1 METRSNHLL
10 VGGVVMAMLI
20 AVVAFVIWLSRASG
34 DTDKQY
40 DIFFKQAVDGLAEGS
55 AVTFSGVPVG
65 QVKSINLEPQ
75 TPQFVRV
82 RIAVRDTTPVFVG
95 TTATIKGVGFT
106 GVSQI
111 QLDPPERDPRQPA
124 GARRELTCPEND
136 QGSQCPYGAPVIP
149 TKAGGIGALLSSA
162 PELLE
167 RVSTLTARLTELLS
181 DRNQESIAA
190 ILENV
195 QQISRNL
202 AERSDEIA
210 ATMAEARIA
219 IRQTG
224 QAVEEMGELAD
235 TSDRILQSDAR
246 PMIADLR
253 QTVRAAETS
262 MRNLDTV
269 ISDAR
274 PGVQAFSKQ
283 TIPEVGQLVR
293 DLREMSASL
302 AEVSQRLE
310 RDGLLGIVGSEKLP
324 DYKGRK
330 QKK

>member
-10 VGGVVMAMLI
+10 VGSVVLGVI
-20 AVVAFVIWLSRASG
+20 VALLLFVIWLSQAAG
-34 DTDKQY
+34 ETDKQY

-65 QVKSINLEPQ
+65 QVKSINLEPN

-82 RIAVRDTTPVFVG
+82 RVAVKEETPILVG

-111 QLDPPERDPRQPA
+111 QLDPPERDPR
-124 GARRELTCPEND
+124 RRAVTRALACPEQNPAA
-136 QGSQCPYGAPVIP
+136 QCPYGVPVIP
-149 TKAGGIGALLSSA
+149 TKPGGLGALLSSA
-162 PELLE
+162 PELLD
-167 RVSTLTARLTELLS
+167 RVSTLTLRLTELLG
-181 DRNQESIAA
+181 DRNQASIAA
-190 ILENV
+190 ILENTST
-195 QQISRNL
+195 ISRNL

-224 QAVEEMGELAD
+224 AAVEEMGELAD
-235 TSDRILQSDAR
+235 TADRTIQQDAR

-253 QTVRAAETS
+253 QTIRAAETS
-262 MRNLDTV
+262 MNNLDSA
-269 ISDAR
+269 IADAR
-274 PGVQAFSKQ
+274 PGLQAFSKQ

-293 DLREMSASL
+293 DLREMSDALSSV
-302 AEVSQRLE
+302 AQRL
-310 RDGLLGIVGSEKLP
+310 DQQGLMGIVGGQTLP
-324 DYKGRK
+324 DHKARK

>member
-10 VGGVVMAMLI
+10 VGSVVMAMLV
-20 AVVAFVIWLSRASG
+20 AVLLFVVWLSQASG
-34 DTDKQY
+34 NADKQY
-40 DIFFKQAVDGLAEGS
+40 DVFFSQAVDGLAEGS

-82 RIAVRDTTPVFVG
+82 RIAVRENTPILIG

-111 QLDPPERDPRQPA
+111 QLDPPARDPRRPRA
-124 GARRELTCPEND
+124 AAREITCPETD
-136 QGSQCPYGAPVIP
+136 SAQQCPYGVPVIP
-149 TKAGGIGALLSSA
+149 TKAGGIAQLLSSA

-181 DRNQESIAA
+181 DRNQQSIAA
-190 ILENV
+190 ILENT

-219 IRQTG
+219 VRQAG
-224 QAVEEMGELAD
+224 QAAEEFGALAD
-235 TSDRILQSDAR
+235 TADGVLQRDAR
-246 PMIADLR
+246 PLIADLR
-253 QTVRAAETS
+253 ATVRAAEGS
-262 MRNLDTV
+262 MQNLDAV
-269 ISDAR
+269 IGDAR
-274 PGVQAFSKQ
+274 PGFQTFSKQ

-293 DLREMSASL
+293 DLREMSSSL
-302 AEVSQRLE
+302 SAVSQRLE
-310 RDGLLGIVGSEKLP
+310 TQGVGGIIGGPALP
-324 DYKGRK
+324 DYKARK
-330 QKK
+330 K